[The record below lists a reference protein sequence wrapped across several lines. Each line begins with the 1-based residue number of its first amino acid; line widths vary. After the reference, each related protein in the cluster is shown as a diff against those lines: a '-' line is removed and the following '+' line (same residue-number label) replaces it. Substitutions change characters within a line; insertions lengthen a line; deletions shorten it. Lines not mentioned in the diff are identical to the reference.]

1 MTINFNEIPKDHPSH
16 SPEKRLFRF
25 HSGATIDEVMK
36 ELFVVSDMESVG
48 KILNLF

>member
-1 MTINFNEIPKDHPSH
+1 MTQRFNDIPKNHPSYF
-16 SPEKRLFRF
+16 PEKRLFRF

>member
-1 MTINFNEIPKDHPSH
+1 MAIDFETVPTDHPSH

-25 HSGATIDEVMK
+25 HSGATIDEAMK